1 MVSYKR
7 SYNYNPYQSSAVK
20 RARGNLRASQRG
32 TDTATFTVPV
42 NHNFF
47 LGGKEMYYNPTT
59 GVTQQSSS
67 SGFQKVNY
75 AVYALNIYD
84 ILSKAENF
92 NNYKKMYDSFRLDY
106 VQVKL
111 AVTNSTI
118 NTSNTGMTYDLYTA
132 WDRTGLSSGDYT
144 KVVANTIASIAIDGF
159 AILQNNI
166 DEIAGN
172 TKVTL
177 NAFQKWKQTKSIWP
191 QKGNTTER
199 DYINC
204 GDVKDWHDSVN
215 TTSKYYPIKTEQK
228 PTNATW
234 ETWLNQNNPCLLNE
248 NSKYAFKPTL
258 LLAAYQTSVNENGI
272 AEKAP
277 LSSNTNI
284 VMSAEIKCVVTFK
297 GPKGGPTV

>member
-1 MVSYKR
+1 MAGYKR
-7 SYNYNPYQSSAVK
+7 SYYNYNPYQSAAVK
-20 RARGNLRASQRG
+20 RAKGNLKAAARG

-47 LGGKEMYYNPTT
+47 LSGKTVYYNPTT
-59 GVTQQSSS
+59 GVTSSS
-67 SGFQKVNY
+67 SGSGFNPVNY
-75 AVYALNIYD
+75 GLYAINIYD
-84 ILSKAENF
+84 ILSKADNF

-132 WDRTGLSSGDYT
+132 WDRTGLSEGDYT
-144 KVVANTIASIAIDGF
+144 KVVANNTASTAIDGF
-159 AILQNNI
+159 AIVQDNI

-172 TKVTL
+172 SKLTL
-177 NAFQKWKQTKSIWP
+177 NAFQRWKTTKTIWP
-191 QKGNTTER
+191 QKGNSAEK

-204 GDVKDWHDSVN
+204 ADIKDWHDNVN
-215 TTSKYYPIKTEQK
+215 STNLYYPIKNEFK

-234 ETWLNQNNPCLLNE
+234 KEWLNSNNPCLLVE

-258 LLAAYQTSVNENGI
+258 LIAAYETKMNGGV
-272 AEKAP
+272 AEKAI
-277 LSSNTNI
+277 LSSSTQI
-284 VMSAEIKCVVTFK
+284 VMSAEIKCVITFK